1 MKITADRKSLSD
13 VLTTVSS
20 VVNARHTNP
29 LLQNVML
36 DVADGALTLRAT
48 DLEVSLQYTMADAA
62 AEKNGRALLPATK
75 LAALVRDLRAD
86 TVTLAKKG
94 DTVLVTCGRDKLEL
108 HSSDPDHFPA
118 FPQFTGKGALDVDA
132 RAFGRCL
139 ARTGKSIATERGR
152 YALNGVKMT
161 PKKDMIEFC
170 GTDGRRLS
178 LSRMPGKGREIAYPI
193 IMPRRGIDLMIRLL
207 AEVEEG
213 TPLALEINENEMLAK
228 FGSVIASTALVDGQ
242 FPEYWTVI
250 PTLNDKK
257 VTVGRTELLEAVKLA
272 THMTSVESSTVAMH
286 LSDNEMVMKTRSSGT
301 GTAEAVLEVQYDG
314 PEFKAGFD
322 PRYLTEGLNLF
333 REDQVIMELKDS
345 NTGVIIHEGD
355 KETFFFLVMPLE
367 V

>member
-1 MKITADRKSLSD
+1 MKITADRKALSD
-13 VLTTVSS
+13 VLATVSS

-36 DVADGALTLRAT
+36 DVSDGALTLRAT
-48 DLEVSLQYTMADAA
+48 DLEVSLQYTMANAA

-86 TVTLAKKG
+86 TVSLAKKG
-94 DTVLVTCGRDKLEL
+94 DTVLVTCGRDKLEM

-118 FPQFTGKGALDVDA
+118 FPAFSGKGAMEVDA
-132 RAFGRCL
+132 RAFGRSL

-161 PKKDMIEFC
+161 PKANLIEFC
-170 GTDGRRLS
+170 GTDGRRLA
-178 LSRMPGKGREIAYPI
+178 LTKMPGKGKEISYPVI
-193 IMPRRGIDLMIRLL
+193 IPRRGIDLMIRLL
-207 AEVEEG
+207 AEVGED
-213 TPLALEINENEMLAK
+213 TPLSLEINENEMLAK
-228 FGSVIASTALVDGQ
+228 YGDVIASTALVDGQ

-250 PTLNDKK
+250 PTTNDKTVK
-257 VTVGRTELLEAVKLA
+257 VSRTELIEAVKLA

-286 LSDNEMVMKTRSSGT
+286 LSENEMVMKTRSSGT
-301 GTAEAVLEVQYDG
+301 GTAEAVLEVEYDG

-333 REDQVIMELKDS
+333 REDQVVMELKDR

-355 KETFFFLVMPLE
+355 KDNFFFLVMPLE